1 MDWRAG
7 HATVRSVKQLLLTA
21 ALLSGAAF
29 LTTASAQ
36 TTPAPAPTAPA
47 PSAPAATPAAPAA
60 AQDPATL
67 VGRVGKED
75 LTLGEFERAFR
86 LAAARV
92 VNSQGIPFEDSYLAE
107 FAAARPDFL
116 KQFVRDR
123 AVYQLARARQQADP
137 AELDRQ
143 IADARSGFE
152 TDEEFTDALNA
163 TGYTDTADLRR
174 ELERQLIVGA
184 YLGSVQER
192 FTFGDAL
199 VAGYYNLHR
208 ADFAQEQEACVKHIL
223 VPTQAE
229 AQAITKDLA
238 GGADFAKIATEKSQD
253 PGSAAQGGD
262 LGCFGPG
269 QMVETFDTASFK
281 GPVNAVQ
288 TVQSQFGWHVLVVT
302 KRTEAGTLPLAD
314 AAPVIRDQLGKE
326 AAQKYLDSQVV
337 RLNTESFPDVVTVAA
352 PAPADQ

>member
-1 MDWRAG
+1 M
-7 HATVRSVKQLLLTA
+7 KQLLLTA

-36 TTPAPAPTAPA
+36 TAPATTPASAAATTPAPAK
-47 PSAPAATPAAPAA
+47 
-60 AQDPATL
+60 DPATL

-75 LTLGEFERAFR
+75 LTLAEFDRAFR

-92 VNSQGIPFEDSYLAE
+92 VNSQGIPFEDAYLAE
-107 FAAARPDFL
+107 FAEARPDFL

-152 TDEEFTDALNA
+152 TDEEFAEALNA

-184 YLGSVQER
+184 YLGGVQER

-208 ADFAQEQEACVKHIL
+208 ADFAREQEACVKHIL

-238 GGADFAKIATEKSQD
+238 GGADFAKLAAEKSQD

-302 KRTEAGTLPLAD
+302 KRTEAGTVPLAD
-314 AAPVIRDQLGKE
+314 AAPVIRDQLGKD
-326 AAQKYLDSQVV
+326 AAQKYLDAQVA
-337 RLNTESFPDVVTVAA
+337 RLSTESFPDVVTVAA
-352 PAPADQ
+352 PAPADK

>member
-1 MDWRAG
+1 MDSGAG
-7 HATVRSVKQLLLTA
+7 HATVSGVKQLLLTA

-36 TTPAPAPTAPA
+36 TAPATTPASAAATTPAPAK
-47 PSAPAATPAAPAA
+47 
-60 AQDPATL
+60 DPATL

-75 LTLGEFERAFR
+75 LTLAEFDRAFR

-92 VNSQGIPFEDSYLAE
+92 VNSQGIPFEDAYLAE
-107 FAAARPDFL
+107 FAEARPDFL

-152 TDEEFTDALNA
+152 TDEEFAEALNA

-184 YLGSVQER
+184 YLGGVQER

-208 ADFAQEQEACVKHIL
+208 ADFAREQEACVKHIL

-238 GGADFAKIATEKSQD
+238 GGADFAKLAAEKSQD

-302 KRTEAGTLPLAD
+302 KRTEAGTVPLAD
-314 AAPVIRDQLGKE
+314 AAPVIRDQLGKD
-326 AAQKYLDSQVV
+326 AAQKYLDAQVA
-337 RLNTESFPDVVTVAA
+337 RLSTESFPDVVTVAA
-352 PAPADQ
+352 PAPADK

>member
-7 HATVRSVKQLLLTA
+7 HATVSGVKQLLLTA

-29 LTTASAQ
+29 LTNASAQ

-47 PSAPAATPAAPAA
+47 PSTAAPAPAAPAA

-67 VGRVGKED
+67 VGRVGKEN

-92 VNSQGIPFEDSYLAE
+92 VNSQGVPFEDSYLSE

-137 AELDRQ
+137 AEVDKQ
-143 IADARSGFE
+143 VADARSGFE
-152 TDEEFTDALNA
+152 TDEEFTQALNA

-184 YLGSVQER
+184 YLNSVQER

-208 ADFAQEQEACVKHIL
+208 ADFAREQEACVKHIL
-223 VPTQAE
+223 VPTQTE

-238 GGADFAKIATEKSQD
+238 GGADFAKIAAAKSQD

-269 QMVETFDTASFK
+269 QMVETFDTASFR

-288 TVQSQFGWHVLVVT
+288 TVQSQFGWHVLIVT
-302 KRTEAGTLPLAD
+302 KRTDAGTQPLAD
-314 AAPVIRDQLGKE
+314 AAPIIRDQLGKE

-337 RLNTESFPDVVTVAA
+337 RLSTESFPAVVTVAA
-352 PAPADQ
+352 PAPADK

>member
-1 MDWRAG
+1 M
-7 HATVRSVKQLLLTA
+7 KQLLLTA

-36 TTPAPAPTAPA
+36 TAPATTPASAAATTPAPAK
-47 PSAPAATPAAPAA
+47 
-60 AQDPATL
+60 DPATL

-75 LTLGEFERAFR
+75 LTLAEFDRAFR

-92 VNSQGIPFEDSYLAE
+92 VNSQGIPFEDAYLAE
-107 FAAARPDFL
+107 FAEARPDFL

-152 TDEEFTDALNA
+152 TDEEFAEALNA

-184 YLGSVQER
+184 YLGGVQER

-208 ADFAQEQEACVKHIL
+208 ADFAREQEACVKHIL

-238 GGADFAKIATEKSQD
+238 GGADFAKLAAEKSQD

-302 KRTEAGTLPLAD
+302 QRTEAGTVPLAD
-314 AAPVIRDQLGKE
+314 AAPVIRDQLGKD
-326 AAQKYLDSQVV
+326 AAQKYLDAQVA
-337 RLNTESFPDVVTVAA
+337 RLSTESFPDVVTVAA
-352 PAPADQ
+352 PAPADK